1 MENPEGSAG
10 DVFWPDGRLRMDL
23 LDGGAVTAL
32 QAAIRLASET
42 HWDRVRSPH
51 VFMGL
56 LAAPDSAVSAWG
68 RRLGYSLPK
77 LLEQFQELFDQREA
91 EWKTVYLNREFL
103 SDNAIR
109 LLRDAHARAA
119 DQDRGQVSCM
129 DILISLLTAPKGVI
143 TGCFEHI
150 GLTAAKLTEW
160 AVLAEQHSGNAR

>member
-1 MENPEGSAG
+1 MKIPEGSTG
-10 DVFWPDGRLRMDL
+10 DIFWPDGRLRMSL
-23 LDGGAVTAL
+23 LDEGAVHAV
-32 QAAIRLASET
+32 QASMRLAADT

-56 LAAPDSAVSAWG
+56 LACPDAAVSGWG

-91 EWKTVYLNREFL
+91 KNESVFLNREFL

-109 LLRDAHARAA
+109 LLRDALERAK
-119 DQDRGQVSCM
+119 DNGRDRVSCM
-129 DILISLLTAPKGVI
+129 DLLISILTAPKGVI

-160 AVLAEQHSGNAR
+160 AVLAEQHHE